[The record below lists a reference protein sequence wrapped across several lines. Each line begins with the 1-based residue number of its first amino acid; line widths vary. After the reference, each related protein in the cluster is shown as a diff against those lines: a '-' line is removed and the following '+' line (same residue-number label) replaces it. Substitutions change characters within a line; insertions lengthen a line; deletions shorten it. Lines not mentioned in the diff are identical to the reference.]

1 MYSVIDPSAFDA
13 IPELGMGFHF
23 GEMQAAESSSERIGL
38 IVLNAELALAPKDI
52 TDFERLNRWLLTQG
66 VGLPSG
72 IKFIMAPEPAP
83 MRKIVP
89 SENIDLFK
97 FTFGRFIANVDRFDM
112 RSRIHA
118 SPPFQLLTKGP
129 EEFVRFSAFQN
140 DRRVRPDGSILPGT
154 YVTSKRDTLCAPSGY
169 AVVGRYALPNPV
181 SATNRF
187 DMLVPGGTSGLVGT
201 VSPAFGQ
208 SGGGVEIEFVNGTPP
223 GSVKQHATIPEY

>member
-1 MYSVIDPSAFDA
+1 MYSVKDPSAFDA

-97 FTFGRFIANVDRFDM
+97 FTFGRFIANVDRFGL
-112 RSRIHA
+112 H
-118 SPPFQLLTKGP
+118 PVLLT
-129 EEFVRFSAFQN
+129 
-140 DRRVRPDGSILPGT
+140 
-154 YVTSKRDTLCAPSGY
+154 
-169 AVVGRYALPNPV
+169 
-181 SATNRF
+181 
-187 DMLVPGGTSGLVGT
+187 
-201 VSPAFGQ
+201 PA
-208 SGGGVEIEFVNGTPP
+208 
-223 GSVKQHATIPEY
+223 